1 MERWV
6 SNRRG
11 SSPCRSTWQTGRQ
24 ISNCRGLEGGVWSGL
39 AKVGRERWSWRSVH
53 TSTRYL
59 RIAKYYLPIDN
70 GENLGG
76 LKLLNYL
83 PLRQ

>member
-24 ISNCRGLEGGVWSGL
+24 ISNCRGLEGGVWPSKGRSREVEL
-39 AKVGRERWSWRSVH
+39 AVCPHKH
-53 TSTRYL
+53 
-59 RIAKYYLPIDN
+59 
-70 GENLGG
+70 
-76 LKLLNYL
+76 
-83 PLRQ
+83 